1 MKSYTH
7 THTHI
12 YIYPT
17 YVIYGEQV
25 SMTTIGSTPRE
36 EKWASHNLL
45 STNRNDKINPEIYI
59 YIRKTLIQEGGTEP
73 RKATILRGTVRA

>member
-1 MKSYTH
+1 
-7 THTHI
+7 
-12 YIYPT
+12 
-17 YVIYGEQV
+17 
-25 SMTTIGSTPRE
+25 MTTIGSTPRE

-59 YIRKTLIQEGGTEP
+59 YIYIYIRKTLIQEGGTEP